1 MRVEGRLQEAGVAAG
16 NDTDMKILL
25 IYPKFPEE
33 TFWNAVRSAKV
44 FMNCSGMMPPL
55 GLLTVASYL
64 PQDFEIRLI
73 DRNVSEESDAD
84 WEWADAIFLSAMLAQ
99 RRDYET
105 CVEKARA
112 HGKPVAV
119 GGPLT
124 HAMPEKLLAHADWI
138 CFGEAESIM
147 DELVGDL
154 RAGRRGRSY
163 QGGNK
168 TNMEG
173 VRIPRFDLVANFRDY
188 TAMALQFSRG
198 CPFQCE
204 FCDIIEIYGRVPRT
218 KTPAQVTAEL
228 DALRQQGFEGYVFM
242 VDDNFIGNKRKAK
255 EMLKELAV
263 WNRRNGHPFAFFT
276 EASIN
281 LADDRELLEAMS
293 EAGFLRVFIGIE
305 TPDPKLLKTTLKA
318 QNIPGDP
325 LAKLNRIREHGIHVT
340 AGFIVGFDG
349 EDRGVF
355 ETQRSFIQASGI
367 GVAIP
372 GLLQA
377 IPGTQLARRLQN
389 EGRLQSDADV
399 SLITTVEGINFVPKG
414 EMTKREY
421 LEGYRGLVREVFAP
435 ERYFERVAPAVLAL
449 RRIPRSTVARLLRR
463 HFPVF
468 IREVYHLGVRIRGSR
483 ILYWKALLRVLWK
496 NPDALEAFGHDCFY
510 YYHLNRH
517 ADFVDRQLAAYL
529 SSPAPHDVLDQVIRD
544 SGPAASPV
552 ALHVVRRTA
561 SGSSTGALLASA

>member
-1 MRVEGRLQEAGVAAG
+1 
-16 NDTDMKILL
+16 MKILM

-33 TFWNAVRSAKV
+33 TYWNAVDSAMV
-44 FMNCSGMMPPL
+44 FMNCRGMMPPL
-55 GLLTVASYL
+55 GLLTIASYL
-64 PQDFEIRLI
+64 PPDFEVRLV
-73 DRNVSEESDAD
+73 DRNVREETDAD
-84 WEWADAIFLSAMLAQ
+84 WTWADVIFLSAMLAQ

-105 CVEKARA
+105 CVERARA

-147 DELVGDL
+147 DELVRDL
-154 RAGRRGRSY
+154 RADCRGQRY

-168 TNMEG
+168 TDMEG
-173 VRIPRFDLVANFRDY
+173 VRIPRFDLVADFGEY
-188 TAMALQFSRG
+188 TAMAVQFSRG

-218 KTPAQVTAEL
+218 KTPAQMTAEL
-228 DALRQQGFEGYVFM
+228 EALRKQGFEGYVSM
-242 VDDNFIGNKRKAK
+242 VDDNFIANKKKAK

-263 WNRRNGHPFAFFT
+263 WNRKNGHPFAFFT

-281 LADDRELLEAMS
+281 MADDQELLERMS

-305 TPDPKLLKTTLKA
+305 TPDPRLLKTTLKA
-318 QNIPGDP
+318 QNIHGDL
-325 LAKLNRIREHGIHVT
+325 LAKLNRIREQGIHVT

-367 GVAIP
+367 GAAIP

-377 IPGTQLARRLQN
+377 VPGTQLFRRLQK
-389 EGRLQSDADV
+389 EGRLRSDADV
-399 SLITTVEGINFVPKG
+399 SLVTTVEGLNFVPKG

-421 LEGYRGLVREVFAP
+421 LERYRRLVREVFAP
-435 ERYFERVAPAVLAL
+435 EPYFERILPAVLAL
-449 RRIPRSTVARLLRR
+449 RRIPRRTVARLLRR
-463 HFPVF
+463 HFAVLL
-468 IREVYHLGVRIRGSR
+468 RQVYHLGVRIRGSR
-483 ILYWKALLRVLWK
+483 ILYWKALLRVLFR

-517 ADFVDRQLAAYL
+517 ADFVDRELAAYV
-529 SSPAPHDVLDQVIRD
+529 SSPARDDELDQVIPGP
-544 SGPAASPV
+544 SPAASPV
-552 ALHVVRRTA
+552 VLPVVPRSA
-561 SGSSTGALLASA
+561 SGSLASLPL

>member
-1 MRVEGRLQEAGVAAG
+1 
-16 NDTDMKILL
+16 MKILMV
-25 IYPKFPEE
+25 YPKFPEE
-33 TFWNAVRSAKV
+33 TFWNAVRPAKL
-44 FMNCSGMMPPL
+44 FMRCNGMMPPL

-64 PQDFEIRLI
+64 PSDFEVRLI
-73 DRNVSEESDAD
+73 DRNVSEETEAD
-84 WEWADAIFLSAMLAQ
+84 WKWADVVFLSAMLAQ
-99 RRDYET
+99 RRDYEA
-105 CVEKARA
+105 CVDRART

-147 DELVGDL
+147 DELVADL
-154 RAGRRGRSY
+154 RAGNRGKRY

-168 TNMEG
+168 TNMEA
-173 VRIPRFDLVANFRDY
+173 VRLPRFDLVPSFGDY

-218 KTPAQVTAEL
+218 KTPAQVLAEL
-228 DALRQQGFEGYVFM
+228 EALKKLGFEGYVFM
-242 VDDNFIGNKRKAK
+242 VDDNFIGNKKKAK
-255 EMLKELAV
+255 EMLKDLAA

-281 LADDRELLEAMS
+281 LADDEELLEAMS
-293 EAGFLRVFIGIE
+293 EAGFLRVFVGIE
-305 TPDPKLLKTTLKA
+305 TPDPRLLKTTQKA
-318 QNIPGDP
+318 QNIPGNP
-325 LAKLNRIREHGIHVT
+325 LEKLQRIRDHGIHVT

-377 IPGTQLARRLQN
+377 IPGTQLARRLER
-389 EGRLQSDADV
+389 EGRLQSDAHV
-399 SLITTVEGINFVPKG
+399 SLISTVEGINYIPKG

-421 LEGYRGLVREVFAP
+421 LEGYRRLVKEVFAP
-435 ERYFERVAPAVLAL
+435 EGYFERVLPAVLAL
-449 RRIPRSTVARLLRR
+449 RRLPHRTISRLLRK
-463 HFPVF
+463 HSGVF
-468 IREVYHLGVRIRGSR
+468 LREVYRLGVKERGSR
-483 ILYWKALLRVLWK
+483 KPFWKALLRVLWK
-496 NPDALEAFGHDCFY
+496 NPTALEAFAHDCFY

-517 ADFVDRQLAAYL
+517 ADFVDRELAAYL
-529 SSPAPHDVLDQVIRD
+529 ASPAPHDVLDE
-544 SGPAASPV
+544 
-552 ALHVVRRTA
+552 VVREPAPAVPRGVA
-561 SGSSTGALLASA
+561 PIGRGSAAGSATTVLAVSA